1 MASKHYSLS
10 TILPQQTPT
19 HAVMTSSP
27 LLHCGDTG
35 AFASSHS
42 PSRNILSRP
51 MHSNGNYIAHSNG
64 NNKVHTSNHVNTNG
78 KPNTNTSSKRVNWFV
93 AGIDSFSEE
102 GVLQTLRK
110 KRRRITDS
118 QLQILNSAFADNP
131 FPSLAEREQL
141 AGQTGMSIRMLQ
153 VWFQNKRQTMRR
165 LADLEMTT
173 GSGTSGVSISSVA
186 RVTTAAVT
194 ADAQMSGR
202 ETTASSRSDMISQL
216 DINQQQH
223 HHHHHRQQPH
233 HHRQQPQYRQHHH
246 HNHHHHQYQH
256 RQRLGSPTPS
266 FDPCT
271 QHFAIGVAKTHTT
284 TAATLP
290 SPTLGLKPPLLLQI
304 IPPSNIRHAHGV
316 ALPEPS
322 PTTPVQ
328 PLVSCNQQQH
338 HQPIHQQL
346 HERPAAYPLTPTT
359 TPMLQSVLPYS
370 PALIIPSSSQSCR
383 NAVSGSSI
391 YRSVPSIS
399 QSVSPVLPPLQAV
412 SLMPSSTLSY
422 TPLQHLSLQSS
433 PLQQQ
438 QSTAL
443 PSIIGRRHSPL
454 AYPSSNML
462 PTLPRLSFLDQ
473 PFDPCYSPP
482 TFSESKPHW
491 YSRSSS
497 PASSQSTYHSPTFVQ
512 DRPRQGYA
520 DHVTPPFSFTSYET
534 HPLYPASTA
543 EFSNEPAA
551 NEDALTV
558 KILLGLQ
565 KSPRDA

>member
-1 MASKHYSLS
+1 
-10 TILPQQTPT
+10 
-19 HAVMTSSP
+19 MTSSP

-233 HHRQQPQYRQHHH
+233 
-246 HNHHHHQYQH
+246 
-256 RQRLGSPTPS
+256 
-266 FDPCT
+266 
-271 QHFAIGVAKTHTT
+271 IITHTT